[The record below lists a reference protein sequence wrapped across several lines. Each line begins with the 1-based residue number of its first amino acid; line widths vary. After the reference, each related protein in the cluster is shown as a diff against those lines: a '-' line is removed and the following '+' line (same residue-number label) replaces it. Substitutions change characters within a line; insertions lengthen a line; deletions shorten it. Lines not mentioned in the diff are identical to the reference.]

1 MSDNLLLL
9 RQPAP
14 YAALHTVADAVD
26 YCQCDRG
33 PVIGVVTYTESRM
46 WFFPVGTRN
55 GDNPESSPEL
65 CCVDC
70 LAETA
75 QRIASGTVLTER
87 QAVARERTE
96 ETNVLRQRSQ
106 ISVAAQ
112 SRQTSPSKG
121 DQVT

>member
-9 RQPAP
+9 RQPAQTP
-14 YAALHTVADAVD
+14 ALHPVGDGVD

-55 GDNPESSPEL
+55 GDNPEGSTEL

-75 QRIASGTVLTER
+75 QRIASGAVLAER
-87 QAVARERTE
+87 QAAVRERVEKTS
-96 ETNVLRQRSQ
+96 TLRQRSQ

-112 SRQTSPSKG
+112 PRQTSPSKG

>member
-9 RQPAP
+9 HQPTQAP
-14 YAALHTVADAVD
+14 PLRAVFDAVD

-55 GDNPESSPEL
+55 GDNPEGSPEL

-75 QRIASGTVLTER
+75 QRIASGAVLAER
-87 QAVARERTE
+87 QAVARERAE
-96 ETNVLRQRSQ
+96 ETSALRQRSQ
-106 ISVAAQ
+106 ISVADWP
-112 SRQTSPSKG
+112 RQTSPSKG

>member
-1 MSDNLLLL
+1 MSDDLLLL
-9 RQPAP
+9 HPATQAP
-14 YAALHTVADAVD
+14 PLRAVVDAVD

-55 GDNPESSPEL
+55 GDNPEGSPEL

-75 QRIASGTVLTER
+75 QRIASGTVLAER
-87 QAVARERTE
+87 QAEARERAE
-96 ETNVLRQRSQ
+96 GAGVLRQRSQ

-112 SRQTSPSKG
+112 PRQTSPSKG